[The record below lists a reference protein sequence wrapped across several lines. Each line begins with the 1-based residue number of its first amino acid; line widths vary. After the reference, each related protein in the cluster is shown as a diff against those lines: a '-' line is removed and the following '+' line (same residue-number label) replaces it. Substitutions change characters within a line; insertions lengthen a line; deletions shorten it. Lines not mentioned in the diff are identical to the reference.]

1 MNAGESMNSRTLM
14 TRRLAAASAV
24 ALVAGMLTAT
34 PAHAAE
40 VEVIA
45 SGLNN
50 PRQLSFAPGGTLY
63 VAEAGVRGDSEKCS
77 VHPELGEFCLEFTGS
92 LARVDRGGRVK
103 RVVTGLPSISSEAE
117 TLGPFDI
124 AFTGKHTFALTIG
137 LGGSPEFRDGFGR
150 KGALL
155 GTVVTGNLHRH
166 KDAKVRKAFDAL
178 AFEAANNPDETDI
191 DSNPTGIV
199 KSGRGYVF
207 TDSGGNSL
215 VSTRR
220 GGSTL
225 AIFDPVLTTQPVPGP
240 PPIPVGFPADAVPT
254 DVVVG
259 PDGARYV
266 SQLVGFPF
274 EQGSST
280 IWRVV
285 RGHDPEPYATG
296 LTNVTSLAFAKDGTL
311 YAVELASN
319 GLLTGP
325 VGALVKV
332 NPGEDSHETVA
343 GGLSAPYG
351 LAIRGDSAY
360 VTTGSLAAA
369 DGQVIKIDLRRLS

>member
-1 MNAGESMNSRTLM
+1 MNSRTPM

-40 VEVIA
+40 FEVIA

-50 PRQLSFAPGGTLY
+50 PRQLAFAPGGTLY
-63 VAEAGVRGDSEKCS
+63 VAEAGVRGDSQDCS
-77 VHPELGEFCLEFTGS
+77 EHPDLGEFCLEFNGS
-92 LARVDRGGRVK
+92 LARVGRSGDVK
-103 RVVTGLPSISSEAE
+103 RVVTGLPSISSDAE
-117 TLGPFDI
+117 TMGPFDI
-124 AFTGKHTFALTIG
+124 AFTGKHRFALTIG
-137 LGGSPEFRDGFGR
+137 LGGDNAFRKGFR

-166 KDAKVRKAFDAL
+166 KGAKVRKAFDAL
-178 AFEAANNPDETDI
+178 AFEAANNPDKTDI

-220 GGSTL
+220 GGSAL
-225 AIFDPVLTTQPVPGP
+225 ATFKPVLTTQPVPGP
-240 PPIPVGFPADAVPT
+240 PPVPVGFPADAVPT

-274 EQGSST
+274 EKGSST

-285 RGHDPEPYATG
+285 RGRDPEPYATG

-332 NPGEDSHETVA
+332 EAGANSHEPVA
-343 GGLSAPYG
+343 SDLPAPYG

-369 DGQVIKIDLRRLS
+369 DGQVIKIDL

>member
-1 MNAGESMNSRTLM
+1 MNSRTL
-14 TRRLAAASAV
+14 TRRLAAATAV
-24 ALVAGMLTAT
+24 TLVAGILTAT
-34 PAHAAE
+34 PASAAD
-40 VEVIA
+40 VEVVA

-50 PRQLSFAPGGTLY
+50 PRQLAFAPGGTLY
-63 VAEAGVRGDSEKCS
+63 VAEAGVRGDSTVCS

-92 LARVDRGGRVK
+92 LARVGRSGNVK
-103 RVVTGLPSISSEAE
+103 RVLTGLPSISNETE

-137 LGGSPEFRDGFGR
+137 LGGSDQFREGFGDD
-150 KGALL
+150 GALL
-155 GTVVTGNLHRH
+155 ATIVTGNLHRH
-166 KDAKVRKAFDAL
+166 RGKVRKAFDAL
-178 AFEAANNPDETDI
+178 AFEAADNGDEADI
-191 DSNPTGIV
+191 DSNPTGII

-207 TDSGGNSL
+207 TDSGGNTL

-225 AIFDPVLTTQPVPGP
+225 AVFDPVPTTLPGP
-240 PPIPVGFPADAVPT
+240 VPVGFPADAVPT

-274 EQGSST
+274 EKGSST

-285 RGHDPEPYATG
+285 RGHAPEPYATG
-296 LTNVTSLAFAKDGTL
+296 LTNVTSLAFAKDGSL

-319 GLLTGP
+319 GLLAGP
-325 VGALVKV
+325 VGSLVKV
-332 NPGEDSHETVA
+332 NPGSASHETVA
-343 GGLSAPYG
+343 GDLSAPYG
-351 LAIRGDSAY
+351 LAIRGHSAY

-369 DGQVIKIDLRRLS
+369 TGQVIKIDLRRLS

>member
-1 MNAGESMNSRTLM
+1 MNSRTLA
-14 TRRLAAASAV
+14 RRLAAASAV
-24 ALVAGMLTAT
+24 TLVAGMLTAT

-50 PRQLSFAPGGTLY
+50 PRQLAFAPGGTLY
-63 VAEAGVRGDSEKCS
+63 VAEAGVRGDSTNCVE
-77 VHPELGEFCLEFTGS
+77 HPDLGEFCLEFTGS
-92 LARVDRGGRVK
+92 LARVGRSGNVK

-137 LGGSPEFRDGFGR
+137 LGGSDKFREGFRDD
-150 KGALL
+150 GALL
-155 GTVVTGNLHRH
+155 GTVVTGNLRH
-166 KDAKVRKAFDAL
+166 HKGAGKVRKAFDAL

-191 DSNPTGIV
+191 DSNPTGII

-225 AIFDPVLTTQPVPGP
+225 AVFDPVPTTLPGP
-240 PPIPVGFPADAVPT
+240 VPVGFPADAVPT

-274 EQGSST
+274 EKGSST

-285 RGHDPEPYATG
+285 RGHKPEPYATG
-296 LTNVTSLAFAKDGTL
+296 LTNVTSLAFAKDGSL

-319 GLLTGP
+319 GLLAGP
-325 VGALVKV
+325 VGSLVKV
-332 NPGEDSHETVA
+332 NPGSASHEKVA
-343 GGLSAPYG
+343 GDLSAPYG
-351 LAIRGDSAY
+351 LAIRGHSAY

-369 DGQVIKIDLRRLS
+369 TGQVIKIDLRRLS

>member
-1 MNAGESMNSRTLM
+1 MNARGSMKSRTL

-24 ALVAGMLTAT
+24 TLVAGILTAT

-50 PRQLSFAPGGTLY
+50 PRQLAFAPGGTLY
-63 VAEAGVRGDSEKCS
+63 VAEAGIRGDSTDCS
-77 VHPELGEFCLEFTGS
+77 AHPLGEFCLEHTGS
-92 LARVDRGGRVK
+92 LARVGRSGNVK
-103 RVVTGLPSISSEAE
+103 RVVTGLPSISNETE

-137 LGGSPEFRDGFGR
+137 LGGSPEFREGFDDDD
-150 KGALL
+150 KALL
-155 GTVVTGNLHRH
+155 GTIVTGNLHRH
-166 KDAKVRKAFDAL
+166 RGKVRKAFDAL
-178 AFEAANNPDETDI
+178 AFEAADNGDGTDI
-191 DSNPTGIV
+191 DSNPTGII

-207 TDSGGNSL
+207 TDSGGNTL

-225 AIFDPVLTTQPVPGP
+225 ATFAPVPTTQPGP
-240 PPIPVGFPADAVPT
+240 VPVGTPADAVPT

-274 EQGSST
+274 EKGSST

-296 LTNVTSLAFAKDGTL
+296 LTNVTSLAFAKDGSL

-319 GLLTGP
+319 GLLAGP
-325 VGALVKV
+325 VGSLVKV
-332 NPGEDSHETVA
+332 NPGSASHETVA
-343 GGLSAPYG
+343 GDLSAPYG
-351 LAIRGDSAY
+351 LAIRGHSAY

-369 DGQVIKIDLRRLS
+369 TGQVIKIDLRRLS

>member
-1 MNAGESMNSRTLM
+1 MNSRTL

-24 ALVAGMLTAT
+24 TLVAGMLTAT

-50 PRQLSFAPGGTLY
+50 PRQLAFAPGGTLY
-63 VAEAGVRGDSEKCS
+63 VAEAGVRGDSENCS
-77 VHPELGEFCLEFTGS
+77 DHPLGVYCLEFTGS
-92 LARVDRGGRVK
+92 LARVGRGGDVK
-103 RVVTGLPSISSEAE
+103 RVVTGLPSISSATE

-124 AFTGKHTFALTIG
+124 AFTGRHKFALTIG
-137 LGGSPEFRDGFGR
+137 LGGDEDFRDRFGR
-150 KGALL
+150 DGALL
-155 GTVVTGNLHRH
+155 GTVVTGNLRRH
-166 KDAKVRKAFDAL
+166 KGAVKVRKAFDAL
-178 AFEAANNPDETDI
+178 AFEAVKNGDQTDI

-207 TDSGGNSL
+207 TDSGGNTL
-215 VSTRR
+215 VSTRK
-220 GGSTL
+220 GGSTV
-225 AIFDPVLTTQPVPGP
+225 ATFDPVPTTQPGP
-240 PPIPVGFPADAVPT
+240 VPVGFPADAVPT

-274 EQGSST
+274 EKGSST

-285 RGHDPEPYATG
+285 RGHAPEPYATG
-296 LTNVTSLAFAKDGTL
+296 LTNVTSLAFANDGTL

-332 NPGEDSHETVA
+332 EAGADLHETVA
-343 GGLSAPYG
+343 GDLSAPYG

-360 VTTGSLAAA
+360 VTTGTLVAAG
-369 DGQVIKIDLRRLS
+369 GQVIKIDL

>member
-1 MNAGESMNSRTLM
+1 MNSRTL

-24 ALVAGMLTAT
+24 TLVAGMLTAT

-40 VEVIA
+40 VEVEVIA

-50 PRQLSFAPGGTLY
+50 PRQLAFAPGGTLY
-63 VAEAGVRGDSEKCS
+63 VAEAGVRGDSENCS
-77 VHPELGEFCLEFTGS
+77 DHPELGTFCLEFTGS
-92 LARVDRGGRVK
+92 LARVGRGGDVK
-103 RVVTGLPSISSEAE
+103 RVVTGLPSISNE
-117 TLGPFDI
+117 TETMGPFDI
-124 AFTGKHTFALTIG
+124 AFTGKHRFALTIG
-137 LGGSPEFRDGFGR
+137 LGGDKAFRKGFGR
-150 KGALL
+150 DGALL
-155 GTVVTGNLHRH
+155 GTVVTGNLRH
-166 KDAKVRKAFDAL
+166 HKGAGKVRKVFDAL
-178 AFEAANNPDETDI
+178 AFEAANNPDDTTI

-207 TDSGGNSL
+207 TDSGGNTL

-225 AIFDPVLTTQPVPGP
+225 AIFDPVPTTQPGP
-240 PPIPVGFPADAVPT
+240 VPVGFPADAVPT

-274 EQGSST
+274 EEGSST

-285 RGHDPEPYATG
+285 RGRDPEPYATG

-319 GLLTGP
+319 GFLTGP

-332 NPGEDSHETVA
+332 VPGANSHETVA

-360 VTTGSLAAA
+360 VTTGSLVAA
-369 DGQVIKIDLRRLS
+369 DGRVIKIDL

>member
-1 MNAGESMNSRTLM
+1 MNSRTL

-24 ALVAGMLTAT
+24 TLVAGMLTAT
-34 PAHAAE
+34 PAQPPTE

-50 PRQLSFAPGGTLY
+50 PRQLAFAPGGTLY
-63 VAEAGVRGDSEKCS
+63 VAEAGVRGDSENCS
-77 VHPELGEFCLEFTGS
+77 DHPELGTFCLEFTGS
-92 LARVDRGGRVK
+92 LARVGRGGNVK
-103 RVVTGLPSISSEAE
+103 RVVRGLPSISSATE

-124 AFTGKHTFALTIG
+124 AFTGRHKFALTIG
-137 LGGSPEFRDGFGR
+137 LGGDPEFREGFGDD
-150 KGALL
+150 GALL
-155 GTVVTGNLHRH
+155 ATIVTGDLRRH
-166 KDAKVRKAFDAL
+166 KGAGKVRKAFDAL
-178 AFEAANNPDETDI
+178 AFEAADNGDGTDI

-207 TDSGGNSL
+207 TDSGGNTL

-225 AIFDPVLTTQPVPGP
+225 ATFDPVPTTQPGP
-240 PPIPVGFPADAVPT
+240 VPVGFPADAVPT

-274 EQGSST
+274 EKGSST

-285 RGHDPEPYATG
+285 RGHAPEPYATG

-311 YAVELASN
+311 YAVELAVERPPGGARRCAGQGESGSN
-319 GLLTGP
+319 
-325 VGALVKV
+325 
-332 NPGEDSHETVA
+332 SHETVA
-343 GGLSAPYG
+343 GDLSAPYG
-351 LAIRGDSAY
+351 LAIRGHSAY

-369 DGQVIKIDLRRLS
+369 DGQVIKIDL

>member
-1 MNAGESMNSRTLM
+1 MNSRTL

-24 ALVAGMLTAT
+24 TLVAGMLTAT

-40 VEVIA
+40 VEVEVIA

-50 PRQLSFAPGGTLY
+50 PRQLAFAPGGTLY
-63 VAEAGVRGDSEKCS
+63 VAEAGVRGDSENCS
-77 VHPELGEFCLEFTGS
+77 DHPLGAYCLEFTGS
-92 LARVDRGGRVK
+92 LARVGQSGDVK
-103 RVVTGLPSISSEAE
+103 RVVTGLPSISNE
-117 TLGPFDI
+117 TETMGPFDI
-124 AFTGKHTFALTIG
+124 AFTGKHRFAVTIG
-137 LGGSPEFRDGFGR
+137 LGGDKAFRKGFGR
-150 KGALL
+150 DGALL

-166 KDAKVRKAFDAL
+166 KGAKVRKAFDAL

-225 AIFDPVLTTQPVPGP
+225 ATFNPVPTTQPGPGP
-240 PPIPVGFPADAVPT
+240 LPVGFPADAVPT

-319 GLLTGP
+319 GFLTGP

-332 NPGEDSHETVA
+332 EAGANSHEPVA
-343 GGLSAPYG
+343 SDLPAPYG

-369 DGQVIKIDLRRLS
+369 DGQVIKIDL